1 MTYAQQELEAEY
13 NGRIDYMRELAIT
26 EAAELPGYDY
36 EAEARQDA
44 TAQLELDFARL
55 LGTLD
60 TEAFYKLEAW
70 VNAQL
75 PEDKP
80 FDDNADEIVQGEQ
93 EPPAQEVNWNRGDF
107 ICSDCDRS
115 FFAPH
120 EGLFLDPEDEEAVRC
135 VDCHITRLVAI
146 PSVQ

>member
-44 TAQLELDFARL
+44 TGQLKEDFARL
-55 LGTLD
+55 LD
-60 TEAFYKLEAW
+60 TIDVDKFYKLEAW

-80 FDDNADEIVQGEQ
+80 SDDNADEIVQGEQ
-93 EPPAQEVNWNRGDF
+93 ETPAQKVNWNRGDF

-120 EGLFLDPEDEEAVRC
+120 EGLFLDPEDEEVARC
-135 VDCHITRLVAI
+135 IDCDLKHRGII
-146 PSVQ
+146 